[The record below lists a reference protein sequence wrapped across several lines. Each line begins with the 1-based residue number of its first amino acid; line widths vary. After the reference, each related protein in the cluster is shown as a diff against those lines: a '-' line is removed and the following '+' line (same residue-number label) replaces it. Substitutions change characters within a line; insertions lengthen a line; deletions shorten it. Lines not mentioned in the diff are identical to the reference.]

1 MRNYAEKLAYWYFRL
16 NGFFVLENYVL
27 EKRRDKNKRR
37 WDDTFGLGIFL
48 ASNSI
53 AKKAFVVGKVN
64 DYELLWRIR

>member
-37 WDDTFGLGIFL
+37 
-48 ASNSI
+48 
-53 AKKAFVVGKVN
+53 
-64 DYELLWRIR
+64 